1 MLLEHSAYRNGE
13 GGGKL
18 LRNDNIM
25 YHNTRRHN
33 TLTPWS
39 RVISEKLTGP
49 QLLKKF
55 PAF

>member
-13 GGGKL
+13 GSGKL
-18 LRNDNIM
+18 LRNDNLM
-25 YHNTRRHN
+25 YQNTRRYN

-39 RVISEKLTGP
+39 RGIPEKLTGP